1 MIRVEFL
8 KRLEYLLQDVDE
20 KEREDILAYYN
31 DYLDEAGLSD
41 KDSVDGILDAPEKIA
56 ASIRSSMN
64 SSDDEKIQFSEDGFR
79 DISMEQEEKVPDVY
93 SGEKK
98 EEHRESPWR
107 DYSEDGHTHHE
118 PPEVKNDGKLG
129 KIILIGILCVL
140 ALPMLLGL
148 GGAALGL
155 SFGILGTIFGVLCAL
170 IFGSAG
176 CTIGGLVGGIALF
189 VMSIIKM
196 TVSVPQGLL
205 MMGISFLMLAAG
217 IICLLITIVIFTRLL
232 PWIIRSIVNVFRR
245 LFHRK
250 EGGEA

>member
-1 MIRVEFL
+1 
-8 KRLEYLLQDVDE
+8 
-20 KEREDILAYYN
+20 
-31 DYLDEAGLSD
+31 
-41 KDSVDGILDAPEKIA
+41 
-56 ASIRSSMN
+56 
-64 SSDDEKIQFSEDGFR
+64 
-79 DISMEQEEKVPDVY
+79 MEQEEKVPDVY

-205 MMGISFLMLAAG
+205 MMGISFLMLVAG

-232 PWIIRSIVNVFRR
+232 PWLIRSIVNVFRR
-245 LFHRK
+245 LFQKKVRH
-250 EGGEA
+250 